1 MTPRAKNAIYSLILL
16 VVLAGIYFYRKNAEK
31 TPVKSTENLSIST
44 KKLLLVQGKAQGT
57 TFSIKYLD
65 EKNRDLQV
73 QIDSILLDF
82 DKSLSTYRPDAEI
95 SNFNKPETDSIK
107 FSFPYFYPVL
117 KASKEIFEIS
127 KGAFDPTIAP
137 LVNAYGFGF
146 TKAQDL
152 TENQLKDIL
161 QYVDFKNISFTKS
174 SVKKLKK
181 GMTLDFNAIAQ
192 GYSVD
197 VVANYLKTLN
207 INNFM
212 VEIGGEVACS
222 GKNQDGKTW
231 GIGIKNPVLAEKGE
245 TATKAVVLLD
255 NKALATSGNY
265 EKFYIKNGKKF
276 AHILNPTTGKPAEQN
291 ILSATVVADNA
302 MIADGFA
309 TVFMV
314 VGLEKSKEI
323 VMNNP
328 AQNLEVYFIY
338 TNEKGELRSFMTEK
352 MKKIIQEIQ

>member
-1 MTPRAKNAIYSLILL
+1 MTPRAKNTIYSLILL
-16 VVLAGIYFYRKNAEK
+16 AVLAIIYIYRKNN
-31 TPVKSTENLSIST
+31 TESNTKDLT
-44 KKLLLVQGKAQGT
+44 QNPTEAKKLLLVQGKAQGT
-57 TFSIKYLD
+57 TFNIKYLD
-65 EKNRDLQV
+65 AKNRDLQTK
-73 QIDSILLDF
+73 IDSILADF
-82 DKSLSTYRPDAEI
+82 DKSLSTYRKDSEISDFNKAEI
-95 SNFNKPETDSIK
+95 DSVQ

-152 TENQLKDIL
+152 TENQIKDIL
-161 QYVDFKNISFTKS
+161 QYVDFKQVSFNKT

-181 GMTLDFNAIAQ
+181 GITLDFNAIAQ

-197 VVANYLKTLN
+197 VVADYLKTLN
-207 INNFM
+207 ITDFM
-212 VEIGGEVACS
+212 VEIGGEVVCN

-231 GIGIKNPVLAEKGE
+231 GIGIKNPILAEKGE
-245 TATKAVVLLD
+245 TATKAIVLLD

-265 EKFYIKNGKKF
+265 EKFYIKDGKKF
-276 AHILNPTTGKPAEQN
+276 AHILDPTTGKPAMQN

-302 MIADGFA
+302 MTADGFA

-314 VGLEKSKEI
+314 VGLDKSKEI
-323 VMNNP
+323 IANNP
-328 AQNLEVYFIY
+328 TKNLEVYLIY
-338 TNEKGELRSFMTEK
+338 VNEKGELQSFMTEK
-352 MKKIIQEIQ
+352 MKNIIKEVE

>member
-1 MTPRAKNAIYSLILL
+1 MTPRAKNAIYSLL
-16 VVLAGIYFYRKNAEK
+16 VITVLAMIYLYRKNPTEK
-31 TPVKSTENLSIST
+31 SVSNAPET

-65 EKNRDLQV
+65 IKNRNLQT
-73 QIDSILLDF
+73 QIDSILVDF
-82 DKSLSTYRPDAEI
+82 DKSLSTYHPTSEI
-95 SNFNKPETDSIK
+95 STFNKPQTDSIL
-107 FSFPYFYPVL
+107 FNFPYFYPVL

-152 TENQLKDIL
+152 TDNQIKDIL
-161 QYVDFKNISFTKS
+161 QLVDFKLISFNKK

-181 GMTLDFNAIAQ
+181 GVTLDFNAIAQ

-197 VVANYLKTLN
+197 VVGNYLKSLN
-207 INNFM
+207 IIDFM
-212 VEIGGEVACS
+212 VEIGGEVVCS
-222 GKNQDGKTW
+222 GKNQDNKTW
-231 GIGIKNPVLAEKGE
+231 GIGIKNPILAEKGE

-265 EKFYIKNGKKF
+265 EKFYVKDGKKF
-276 AHILNPTTGKPAEQN
+276 AHILNPTTGKPAQQN

-302 MIADGFA
+302 MMADGFA

-314 VGLEKSKEI
+314 VGLEKAKEI
-323 VMNNP
+323 ITNNP
-328 AQNLEVYFIY
+328 ALNLDVYLIY
-338 TNEKGELRSFMTEK
+338 INDKGEFASFMTKK
-352 MKKIIQEIQ
+352 MKEIIQEVQ

>member
-1 MTPRAKNAIYSLILL
+1 MTPRAKNTIYSLILL
-16 VVLAGIYFYRKNAEK
+16 AVLAIIYIYRKNN
-31 TPVKSTENLSIST
+31 TESNTKDLT
-44 KKLLLVQGKAQGT
+44 QNPTEAKKLLLVQGKAQGT
-57 TFSIKYLD
+57 TFNIKYLD
-65 EKNRDLQV
+65 AKNRDLQTK
-73 QIDSILLDF
+73 IDSILADF
-82 DKSLSTYRPDAEI
+82 DKSLSTYRKDSEISDFNKAEI
-95 SNFNKPETDSIK
+95 DSVQ

-152 TENQLKDIL
+152 TENQIKDIL
-161 QYVDFKNISFTKS
+161 QYVDFKQVSFNKT

-181 GMTLDFNAIAQ
+181 GITLDFNAIAQ

-197 VVANYLKTLN
+197 VVADYLKTLN
-207 INNFM
+207 ITDFM
-212 VEIGGEVACS
+212 VEIGGEVVCN

-231 GIGIKNPVLAEKGE
+231 GIGIKNPILAEKGE
-245 TATKAVVLLD
+245 TATKAIVLLD

-265 EKFYIKNGKKF
+265 EKFYIKDGKKF
-276 AHILNPTTGKPAEQN
+276 AHILNPATGKPAMQN

-302 MIADGFA
+302 MTADGFA

-314 VGLEKSKEI
+314 VGLDKSKEI
-323 VMNNP
+323 IANNP
-328 AQNLEVYFIY
+328 TKNLEVYLIY
-338 TNEKGELRSFMTEK
+338 VNEKGKLQSFMTEK
-352 MKKIIQEIQ
+352 MKNIIKEVE

>member
-1 MTPRAKNAIYSLILL
+1 MTPRAKNALYSLI
-16 VVLAGIYFYRKNAEK
+16 VIAVLAMIYLYRKNPTEK
-31 TPVKSTENLSIST
+31 SVSNASET

-65 EKNRDLQV
+65 VKNRNLQT
-73 QIDSILLDF
+73 QIDSILVDF
-82 DKSLSTYRPDAEI
+82 DKSLSTYRPTSEI
-95 SNFNKPETDSIK
+95 STFNKTETDSIL
-107 FSFPYFYPVL
+107 FNFPYFYPVL

-152 TENQLKDIL
+152 TDNQIKSIL
-161 QYVDFKNISFTKS
+161 QLVDFKLISFDKT

-181 GMTLDFNAIAQ
+181 GVTLDFNAIAQ

-197 VVANYLKTLN
+197 VVGNYLKSLN
-207 INNFM
+207 ITDFM
-212 VEIGGEVACS
+212 VEIGGEIVCS
-222 GKNQDGKTW
+222 GKNQDNKTW
-231 GIGIKNPVLAEKGE
+231 GIGIKNPILAEKGE

-265 EKFYIKNGKKF
+265 EKFYIKDGKKF
-276 AHILNPTTGKPAEQN
+276 AHILNPTTGKPAQQN

-302 MIADGFA
+302 MSADGFA

-314 VGLEKSKEI
+314 VGLDKAKEI
-323 VMNNP
+323 ITNNP
-328 AQNLEVYFIY
+328 ALNLDVYLIY
-338 TNEKGELRSFMTEK
+338 INDKGELASFMTEE
-352 MKKIIQEIQ
+352 MKKIIQEVQ

>member
-1 MTPRAKNAIYSLILL
+1 MTPRAKNAIYSFIILILL
-16 VVLAGIYFYRKNAEK
+16 GAFYLYRKYN
-31 TPVKSTENLSIST
+31 TPDASQNTAQNTPET
-44 KKLLLVQGKAQGT
+44 KKMLLVQGKAQGT

-65 EKNRDLQV
+65 TKNRNLQT

-82 DKSLSTYRPDAEI
+82 DKSLSTYRPDSEI
-95 SNFNKPETDSIK
+95 SSFNKTENDSVS
-107 FSFPYFYPVL
+107 FGFPYFYPVL

-127 KGAFDPTIAP
+127 AGAFDPTIAP

-152 TENQLKDIL
+152 TENQIKDIL
-161 QYVDFKNISFTKS
+161 QLVDFKLISFNEK

-181 GMTLDFNAIAQ
+181 GVTLDFNAIAQ

-197 VVANYLKTLN
+197 VVANYLKSLN
-207 INNFM
+207 ITDFM
-212 VEIGGEVACS
+212 VEIGGEIVCS
-222 GKNQDGKTW
+222 GKNQDNKTW

-265 EKFYIKNGKKF
+265 EKFYIKEGKKF
-276 AHILNPTTGKPAEQN
+276 AHILNPTTGKPAQQN
-291 ILSATVVADNA
+291 ILSATVVADDA
-302 MIADGFA
+302 MTADGFA

-314 VGLEKSKEI
+314 VGLDKSKEI
-323 VMNNP
+323 LAKNP
-328 AQNLEVYFIY
+328 TKNLEVYLIY
-338 TNEKGELRSFMTEK
+338 VNEKGELASFMSEK
-352 MKKIIQEIQ
+352 MKNFVKEVQ

>member
-1 MTPRAKNAIYSLILL
+1 MTPQAKNAIYSLIILVLL
-16 VVLAGIYFYRKNAEK
+16 AMAYFYRKYTDK
-31 TPVKSTENLSIST
+31 TITENTTQT

-65 EKNRDLQV
+65 AKNRDLQT
-73 QIDSILLDF
+73 QIDSILVDF
-82 DKSLSTYRPDAEI
+82 DKSLSTYRPDSEI
-95 SNFNKPETDSIK
+95 STFNKTEIDSIQ
-107 FSFPYFYPVL
+107 FGFPYFYPVL

-127 KGAFDPTIAP
+127 QGAFDPTIAP

-152 TENQLKDIL
+152 TENQIKNIL
-161 QYVDFKNISFTKS
+161 QLVDFKLITFNQK

-181 GMTLDFNAIAQ
+181 GVTLDFNAIAQ
-192 GYSVD
+192 GFSVD
-197 VVANYLKTLN
+197 VVADYLKTLD
-207 INNFM
+207 INDFM
-212 VEIGGEVACS
+212 VEIGGEIVCS
-222 GKNQDGKTW
+222 GKNQDNKTW
-231 GIGIKNPVLAEKGE
+231 GIGIKNPILAEKGE

-265 EKFYIKNGKKF
+265 EKFYIKDGKKF
-276 AHILNPTTGKPAEQN
+276 AHILSPLTGKPAQQN

-314 VGLEKSKEI
+314 LGLDKAKEI
-323 VMNNP
+323 ITKNP
-328 AQNLEVYFIY
+328 TKNLEVYLIY
-338 TNEKGELRSFMTEK
+338 ANEKGELVSFMTEK
-352 MKKIIQEIQ
+352 MKKMIQEVP